1 MVYVLTVRVMVDA
14 GRVEGSD
21 NIVDPLHDNINK
33 ILEERRERLSH
44 LLRILITVPYRVV
57 HIAEELSSRGYAGC
71 TRWSHNTRSFLM

>member
-44 LLRILITVPYRVV
+44 LLRYPHHCPIQSCTV
-57 HIAEELSSRGYAGC
+57 LC
-71 TRWSHNTRSFLM
+71 THSGRTFEPWVCWVYEMES

>member
-44 LLRILITVPYRVV
+44 LLRYPPGMLGVRDGVITHVV
-57 HIAEELSSRGYAGC
+57 S
-71 TRWSHNTRSFLM
+71 